1 MSRALSP
8 RLAKLLASP
17 QSFDLFQAI
26 RLIELQQGQLPRMG
40 AQVSLAFPASDIA
53 EVQPPAGGAGQ
64 SWTARPPGRGPP
76 AFRPPRLLA
85 STGLDGLSVGRVR
98 PRTVPG

>member
-40 AQVSLAFPASDIA
+40 AQVSL
-53 EVQPPAGGAGQ
+53 ERVGQ
-64 SWTARPPGRGPP
+64 RQ
-76 AFRPPRLLA
+76 
-85 STGLDGLSVGRVR
+85 
-98 PRTVPG
+98 